1 MRVAFSDSAIEDIET
16 IAVGIA
22 RYDIAAALKFERGI
36 FDFAASLD
44 LFPNRYPAWSKDKR
58 LRKAVYRKW
67 ILLYSVI
74 ESRDVVWIERV
85 SY

>member
-1 MRVAFSDSAIEDIET
+1 MKVAVSETALEDIER
-16 IAVGIA
+16 IATDMA
-22 RYDIAAALKFERGI
+22 RYDLPSALRFHSGIHKFI
-36 FDFAASLD
+36 ASLD
-44 LFPNRYPAWSKDKR
+44 LFPNRYPAWSEDKR

-67 ILLYSVI
+67 IVLYSVI